1 MSLLR
6 NTLTVAGLIAA
17 PSAALACGG
26 VFCNATQPVN
36 QAAERILFA
45 KDGDTVH
52 MHVQIRYQGPP
63 TEFGW
68 LLPAPPDVETAL
80 SSEQLF
86 TQLDAQFGP
95 LFNLQREFDDNCV
108 QAQARGG
115 FDAAAGGGP
124 NAAPSAED
132 DGGGVAV
139 LSREAIGPYDRVVLA
154 AENTDVLRAW
164 LDENSFSIP
173 DAIDATLAPYIEM
186 GAVFVAVKL
195 LPGSDEGDIAPLHLS
210 FTSDKAMIPIVPTQ
224 VAANPDMGV
233 IVHVLADDRAVPVNY
248 DHVRIN
254 EGAIDWLNFGQNYA
268 DVVSAAVDEADQGR
282 GFVTD
287 YAGASAGVGDT
298 LQVIEARQLDRVE
311 AAESIQDI
319 IYEGLLPA
327 FADTDIQRIL
337 TAYVVLPEGVPA
349 NQYWQCPDCWGEIQA
364 AEGFDGAAIAEQVR
378 NEVNTPREAL
388 RALFDG
394 NDYLTRLYTTLSPA
408 EMTLDPIFSTN
419 PDLGEVAR
427 QRTAT
432 QYIFCDA
439 DGTELQSLS
448 YVETPSGIRFRLD
461 SDGQVPGAIQ
471 RQDGET
477 VRGQSTPAA
486 QVIEKLYEQ
495 GQPETVDNRT
505 KLIEV
510 HYGTAK
516 SDDSCSVSAPGE
528 RSGSGAWL
536 LALGGLVFL
545 RRRRR

>member
-1 MSLLR
+1 MSLLKK
-6 NTLTVAGLIAA
+6 TLAVAGLVAA
-17 PSAALACGG
+17 PGAALACGG

-95 LFNLQREFDDNCV
+95 LFNIVQEFDDNCLV
-108 QAQARGG
+108 AQGRAN
-115 FDAAAGGGP
+115 GGP
-124 NAAPSAED
+124 AFAPSAESAD
-132 DGGGVAV
+132 DGAGGAGGGVAV
-139 LSREAIGPYDRVVLA
+139 LSREAIGPYDRAVLA
-154 AENTDVLRAW
+154 ARSVQDLRDW
-164 LDENSFSIP
+164 LDDNRFEIP
-173 DAIDATLAPYIEM
+173 DEIDQTLTPYLEM
-186 GAVFVAVKL
+186 GSVFVAVKL

-233 IVHVLADDRAVPVNY
+233 IVHVLAGDRAIPVNY

-268 DVVSAAVDEADQGR
+268 DVVSAAVDEAENGR

-287 YAGASAGVGDT
+287 YAGPSEGVRDT
-298 LQVIEARQLDRVE
+298 LQVIDQRQLDQV
-311 AAESIQDI
+311 ASAESIQEI
-319 IYEGLLPA
+319 IYNGLLPA
-327 FADTDIQRIL
+327 FSDTDIQRIL
-337 TAYVVLPEGVPA
+337 TAYVVLPEDVPA
-349 NQYWQCPDCWGEIQA
+349 NQYWQCPDCWGDIQA
-364 AEGFDGAAIAEQVR
+364 VDGFDGAAIAAQVKA
-378 NEVNTPREAL
+378 EVNTPREAL
-388 RALFDG
+388 KTLFDK
-394 NDYLTRLYTTLSPA
+394 NDYLTRLYTTLSPK

-419 PDLGEVAR
+419 PDLNDVPR

-432 QYIFCDA
+432 QYIICDS
-439 DGTELQSLS
+439 DGTELPSLS

-461 SDGQVPGAIQ
+461 REGQVPGAIQ

-486 QVIEKLYEQ
+486 QVIEKMFEQ
-495 GQPETVDNRT
+495 GQPETLDNRT

-510 HYGTAK
+510 HYGTNK
-516 SDDSCSVSAPGE
+516 SGDSCSVSAPGE
-528 RSGSGAWL
+528 SQGSAFWL
-536 LALGGLVFL
+536 LALGGLIAV
-545 RRRRR
+545 RRRR